1 MEQLKTMSQ
10 HYLQSGFWD
19 IKFGSSHN
27 KRGIFG
33 ACPGETLHVVLLGW
47 FKYAIKAF
55 VAQAGANSQSIRMYD
70 TLCAEVGNR
79 LGRQSDRD
87 MP

>member
-19 IKFGSSHN
+19 IKFGSSHD

-33 ACPGETLHVVLLGW
+33 ACPGETLHLVLLGW

-70 TLCAEVGNR
+70 TLCAEVGNC
-79 LGRQSDRD
+79 LGRQSDCD